1 MRGRTEF
8 GGKATPGAMP
18 ASMMNSA
25 AVQRQLH
32 DLLVLDDRPEA
43 RGLRS
48 HDRRITDDRHL
59 FAHIADAEVEIDACL
74 FASRETNALAPHGF
88 EPWELD
94 VEAVVAGRQAR
105 GGIDAIATG
114 DGDSL
119 KIRPCVG
126 DRDRRAGNSR
136 PGLIFHNAGDL
147 ARTRLSTGWQHADK
161 PGARHRKADRTQSPS
176 IHTDD
181 VLGQVGPCFSLAPDL
196 GPLRPKMTN
205 RTPPASPTATQATTL
220 DRIDVVTQIG
230 SIWLKLVHADGHRH
244 RLPWSARGTPS
255 GSQSRS
261 GRVLTALWHTL
272 HLLFNIAR
280 KEHMKTFVNAALL
293 LTLVRPRRGHRSTRA
308 NRSPNRTCRSP

>member
-18 ASMMNSA
+18 ASMMNSRPFSGSRTTCSFSTTVPRL
-25 AVQRQLH
+25 AVS
-32 DLLVLDDRPEA
+32 A
-43 RGLRS
+43 RTIGASPTTVTCSRTSPTLRS
-48 HDRRITDDRHL
+48 KSMRAFSPVARRTP
-59 FAHIADAEVEIDACL
+59 
-74 FASRETNALAPHGF
+74 SRRTGLNPG
-88 EPWELD
+88 ELD

-136 PGLIFHNAGDL
+136 PGLIFHDAGDL

-161 PGARHRKADRTQSPS
+161 PRARHRKADRTQSPS

-181 VLGQVGPCFSLAPDL
+181 VLGQVGPCFSPAPDL

-205 RTPPASPTATQATTL
+205 RT
-220 DRIDVVTQIG
+220 
-230 SIWLKLVHADGHRH
+230 
-244 RLPWSARGTPS
+244 
-255 GSQSRS
+255 
-261 GRVLTALWHTL
+261 
-272 HLLFNIAR
+272 HLQP
-280 KEHMKTFVNAALL
+280 
-293 LTLVRPRRGHRSTRA
+293 VRRQLRRQL
-308 NRSPNRTCRSP
+308 